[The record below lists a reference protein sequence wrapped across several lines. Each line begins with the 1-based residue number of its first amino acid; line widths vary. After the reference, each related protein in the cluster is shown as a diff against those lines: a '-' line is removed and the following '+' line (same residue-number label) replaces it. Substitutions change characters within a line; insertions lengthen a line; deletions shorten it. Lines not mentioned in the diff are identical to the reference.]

1 MTVSCTNSSI
11 CENNKSKYWRYQV
24 IHEKIFRN
32 KWCLYRCNLQGRFV
46 QFHKP
51 TFQFLLICTK
61 HKKLQKEDGTLI
73 QENLFKIAVDSL
85 ICFIRHHYVS
95 WTMRSRA
102 TWNAAIR
109 DESWI
114 FSLVPEAS
122 LCLKVKQKN
131 QITVFYFV
139 LFSRSDHKLP
149 FTIHLRVK
157 FHKGKRIHD
166 LGEDFAKAWQGI
178 WAPV

>member
-1 MTVSCTNSSI
+1 MSRTNSTISFFVFVKTIKVSI
-11 CENNKSKYWRYQV
+11 EDIKLFMKKSLETNDV
-24 IHEKIFRN
+24 
-32 KWCLYRCNLQGRFV
+32 LQGRFV

-157 FHKGKRIHD
+157 FHQGKRIHD
-166 LGEDFAKAWQGI
+166 LGEDFAKAWQRI
-178 WAPV
+178 WASV